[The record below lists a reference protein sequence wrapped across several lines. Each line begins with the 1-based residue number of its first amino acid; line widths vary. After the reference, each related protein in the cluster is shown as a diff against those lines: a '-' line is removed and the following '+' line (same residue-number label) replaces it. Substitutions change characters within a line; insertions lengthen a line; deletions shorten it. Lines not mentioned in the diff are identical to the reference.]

1 MKYFVELLGC
11 YDIKNGDRI
20 ECEDVKLFFNN
31 FILTTEDGVYH
42 TFQIKRR
49 DEIDGITIAQT
60 VTRRFYLRV
69 SK

>member
-11 YDIKNGDRI
+11 YDIRNGDRI
-20 ECEDVKLFFNN
+20 DCEEVRIFHNN
-31 FILTTEDGVYH
+31 FLLTTEDGVYH

-49 DEIDGITIAQT
+49 DEIDDITIAQT
-60 VTRRFYLRV
+60 ATRRFYLRI